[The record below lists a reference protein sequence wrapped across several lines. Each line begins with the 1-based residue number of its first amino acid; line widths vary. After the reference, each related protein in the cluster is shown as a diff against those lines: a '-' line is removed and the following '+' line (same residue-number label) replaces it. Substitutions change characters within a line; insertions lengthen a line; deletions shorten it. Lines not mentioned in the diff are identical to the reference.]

1 MHNLSFTVHL
11 FREGDPGDALYVI
24 VALMWLVPD
33 PRIESGLHDSA

>member
-1 MHNLSFTVHL
+1 VVLAMFV
-11 FREGDPGDALYVI
+11 REWIADALYVI